1 MSEPIR
7 LLYSDAKEFVY
18 IVESIAV
25 LLEEAAFTIT
35 NEGLKL
41 RAIDSSRSAL
51 IDLFMPREAFEEYP
65 SELSEEVRVGVNFSD
80 LKKILKRVKKGDRIA
95 LEVSEGKLKV
105 KLIGKATRAVILPII
120 DVPVEQLP
128 TPKVVFTVTAKVAS
142 DALREAMKDTD
153 VIADSVKFEAKE
165 DGLYI
170 TASSDRGDLE
180 VKFERDSEAMFE
192 YDLKEPASAR
202 YSLDYLVDIVSK
214 AYRVSDIAVIE
225 FATGKPISLTFEIP
239 MGGKLTYYI
248 APMLD

>member
-1 MSEPIR
+1 MR

-25 LLEEAAFTIT
+25 LLEEAAFNIT

-65 SELSEEVRVGVNFSD
+65 SELSEEIRVGVNFSD

-142 DALREAMKDTD
+142 DALREAMKDAD

>member
-1 MSEPIR
+1 MSESVK

-35 NEGLKL
+35 SEGLKL

-65 SELSEEVRVGVNFSD
+65 SEISEEIRVGVNFSD

-105 KLIGKATRAVILPII
+105 KLIGKATRAVMLPII

-128 TPKVVFTVTAKVAS
+128 KRPHS
-142 DALREAMKDTD
+142 GGE
-153 VIADSVKFEAKE
+153 
-165 DGLYI
+165 
-170 TASSDRGDLE
+170 
-180 VKFERDSEAMFE
+180 
-192 YDLKEPASAR
+192 
-202 YSLDYLVDIVSK
+202 LV
-214 AYRVSDIAVIE
+214 
-225 FATGKPISLTFEIP
+225 L
-239 MGGKLTYYI
+239 
-248 APMLD
+248 

>member
-1 MSEPIR
+1 MSTPIKM
-7 LLYSDAKEFVY
+7 LYSDAKEFVY

-51 IDLFMPREAFEEYP
+51 IDLFIPREAFEEYP
-65 SELSEEVRVGVNFSD
+65 SDIPEEVRVGVNFSD

-95 LEVSEGKLKV
+95 LEVAEGKLKV
-105 KLIGKATRAVILPII
+105 KLIGKATRAVMLPII

-142 DALREAMKDTD
+142 DALREAMKDAD
-153 VIADSVKFEAKE
+153 ILADSVKFEARE

-180 VKFERDSEAMFE
+180 VKFERESEAMFE
-192 YDLKEPASAR
+192 YDLKEPAAAR
-202 YSLDYLVDIVSK
+202 YSLDYLADIVSK

-225 FATGKPISLTFEIP
+225 FATSKPIALTFEIP

>member
-1 MSEPIR
+1 MSESVK

-35 NEGLKL
+35 SEGLKL

-65 SELSEEVRVGVNFSD
+65 SEISEEIRVGVNFSD

-105 KLIGKATRAVILPII
+105 KLIGKATRAVMLPII

-142 DALREAMKDTD
+142 DALREAMKDAD
-153 VIADSVKFEAKE
+153 VIADSVKFEAKD

-170 TASSDRGDLE
+170 IASSDRGDLE
-180 VKFERDSEAMFE
+180 VKFERESEAMFE
-192 YDLKEPASAR
+192 YDLKEPATAR

-225 FATGKPISLTFEIP
+225 FATTKPIALTFEIP

-248 APMLD
+248 APMLE

>member
-1 MSEPIR
+1 MSESVK

-35 NEGLKL
+35 SEGLKL

-65 SELSEEVRVGVNFSD
+65 SEISEEIRVGVNFSD

-105 KLIGKATRAVILPII
+105 KLIGKATRAVMLPII

-142 DALREAMKDTD
+142 DALREAMKDAD
-153 VIADSVKFEAKE
+153 VIADSVKFEAKD

-202 YSLDYLVDIVSK
+202 YSLDYLADIVSK

-225 FATGKPISLTFEIP
+225 FATGKPVSLTFEIP
-239 MGGKLTYYI
+239 MGGRLTYFI